1 MLPLFWL
8 HAAICGWKSCS
19 SNGSGAIDVNYK
31 EEVYDGKVSFAKIL
45 AFFSDF
51 LWFLFFSVQF
61 LFLNSEHHPV
71 YVIL

>member
-1 MLPLFWL
+1 MRLFVGGNPVQVM
-8 HAAICGWKSCS
+8 A
-19 SNGSGAIDVNYK
+19 SGAIDVNYK